1 MTYVISCFM
10 CMATLIDDVYATV
23 LAVAF
28 FILTISHRLFGAETY
43 DLDAP
48 AVRAGEFQRAF
59 DRLSASR
66 AEGKVVLPAAA
77 LVAITLDFKFHA
89 RASLQIGGVLQQE
102 AVVVFRD
109 GGLVI
114 VEKNA
119 ARIGPRRWGQSFSNC
134 GGAALLPG
142 WKCDYVVVPVGG
154 R

>member
-48 AVRAGEFQRAF
+48 RVRAGEFQRAF

-66 AEGKVVLPAAA
+66 AEGKVVFPAAA
-77 LVAITLDFKFHA
+77 LIAITLDFKLHA

-102 AVVVFRD
+102 VVVVFRD
-109 GGLVI
+109 GRLII
-114 VEKNA
+114 VEENA
-119 ARIGPRRWGQSFSNC
+119 ARISPRSWCQSFGRR
-134 GGAALLPG
+134 GGPALLTG
-142 WKCDYVVVPVGG
+142 WKCDYVVVPAGG